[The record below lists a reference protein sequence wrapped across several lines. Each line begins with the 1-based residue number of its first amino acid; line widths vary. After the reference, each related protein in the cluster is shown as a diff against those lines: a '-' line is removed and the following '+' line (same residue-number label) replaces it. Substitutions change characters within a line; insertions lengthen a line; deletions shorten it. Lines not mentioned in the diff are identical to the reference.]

1 MPLNNGF
8 VIVNNL
14 DRFGF
19 VPNQYV
25 NSFLPNANRY
35 HDIYN
40 RIEYLLTPII
50 NKLFKS
56 ALMNCANYILIGG
69 KSIELFLKDPNL
81 FSFDFDIHLF
91 DINGGTLDRDKILF
105 LDNLATNLNANLTPE
120 IRFEIFRI
128 LLNYGL
134 ITNTNYY
141 YYYYMYNDLFFPG
154 KRSNII
160 YGIFFKIN
168 KDQLKLPYTNAPNNY
183 VLALRDENDCE
194 ILDISYRANQLNQ
207 PNNNYLYYNVADCD
221 YDSLLNFGIPI
232 TRANNLSFNFSWN
245 LNGIGPHYSGLLIT
259 FYNLL
264 KYLYNSPFGS
274 FKYNRILRKI
284 QSITNPKNLSITYLN
299 FYTNPNTN
307 NTTGEYNTI
316 RAITDMVIIQ
326 QNVVYN
332 DLSALVYRINPN
344 IIPIRQLQFVTNPF
358 IKNLRFTDY
367 LSNFINYY
375 SQNENLYFTN
385 INKLSRS
392 RLILFTQDL
401 VYYDR
406 LLLNSSNIYQLEQR
420 IFDTCNNNDINNII
434 RNYTNTFSRIIN
446 RYNYINYFYINVLNL
461 QNLLNSLGIQIPS
474 QMQIDDLNT
483 SFINIRNAQRV
494 QLYNLLKPYIGVYRI
509 QSLKIF
515 NNGTY
520 NYGNSINV
528 GDTIYNYT
536 YLSCSTSKKFN
547 FIAFLD
553 EFSILFRIVVNHSND
568 FIFINYYSYSPTEKE
583 LLINKNTTLRCIDK
597 NYEIIEVAQDTFK
610 DILCLTFSIENDHSH
625 DNSDNSDFDI
635 VHEPNILQQ
644 GGTNNQQQNIESYNY
659 YNNISYSMNNNSN
672 FLQNGRG
679 LSTTIDVNIKNELL
693 ENLKTE
699 LVFHDI
705 GTEIYNHTMNAI
717 NIISELDSILLE
729 FNITRI
735 RDLLNNLKL
744 CNIDNEKLNEY
755 INKVYVYLNNNT
767 IPFYYNIYKFKA
779 INKILTIMLSGLTF
793 SLHEEDELSTYEQN
807 RDHIYKLI
815 EEIDNLLYNAE
826 LNKTS
831 IEAKLGELKGLH
843 IDEEILK
850 YVNKV
855 EQYLLNHDSL
865 NNIERINAYNNIY
878 IDVIHYNLSYQNRI
892 IDNDEVYNADIS
904 INKADLEQYNEAREK
919 YIKYKNKYNKAK
931 KLI

>member
-1 MPLNNGF
+1 
-8 VIVNNL
+8 
-14 DRFGF
+14 
-19 VPNQYV
+19 
-25 NSFLPNANRY
+25 
-35 HDIYN
+35 
-40 RIEYLLTPII
+40 
-50 NKLFKS
+50 
-56 ALMNCANYILIGG
+56 
-69 KSIELFLKDPNL
+69 
-81 FSFDFDIHLF
+81 
-91 DINGGTLDRDKILF
+91 
-105 LDNLATNLNANLTPE
+105 
-120 IRFEIFRI
+120 
-128 LLNYGL
+128 
-134 ITNTNYY
+134 
-141 YYYYMYNDLFFPG
+141 
-154 KRSNII
+154 
-160 YGIFFKIN
+160 
-168 KDQLKLPYTNAPNNY
+168 
-183 VLALRDENDCE
+183 
-194 ILDISYRANQLNQ
+194 
-207 PNNNYLYYNVADCD
+207 
-221 YDSLLNFGIPI
+221 
-232 TRANNLSFNFSWN
+232 
-245 LNGIGPHYSGLLIT
+245 
-259 FYNLL
+259 
-264 KYLYNSPFGS
+264 
-274 FKYNRILRKI
+274 
-284 QSITNPKNLSITYLN
+284 
-299 FYTNPNTN
+299 
-307 NTTGEYNTI
+307 
-316 RAITDMVIIQ
+316 
-326 QNVVYN
+326 
-332 DLSALVYRINPN
+332 
-344 IIPIRQLQFVTNPF
+344 
-358 IKNLRFTDY
+358 
-367 LSNFINYY
+367 
-375 SQNENLYFTN
+375 
-385 INKLSRS
+385 
-392 RLILFTQDL
+392 
-401 VYYDR
+401 
-406 LLLNSSNIYQLEQR
+406 
-420 IFDTCNNNDINNII
+420 
-434 RNYTNTFSRIIN
+434 
-446 RYNYINYFYINVLNL
+446 
-461 QNLLNSLGIQIPS
+461 
-474 QMQIDDLNT
+474 MQIDDLNT

-547 FIAFLD
+547 FIGFLD

-635 VHEPNILQQ
+635 VHEPNIIQQ

-659 YNNISYSMNNNSN
+659 YNNISNSMNNNSN

-779 INKILTIMLSGLTF
+779 INKIINIILSGLTF

-850 YVNKV
+850 YINKV